1 MLGRITFTYLVMR
14 KIRSKRLRFSS
25 FFFLV
30 LDRYYLNINRA
41 CFIPFYD
48 VNYFN

>member
-1 MLGRITFTYLVMR
+1 MQVRITFTYLVMK
-14 KIRSKRLRFSS
+14 KIRSNRLRFSS
-25 FFFLV
+25 FFLV
-30 LDRYYLNINRA
+30 LDRYYLNNNRV